1 MKKIFAEADDYH
13 LKSFFEENNLNVTD
27 FRMGTISILPGE
39 RVPKEGLSR
48 HEENEYSYIIS
59 GGMTGESG
67 GEAFEISGGM
77 GTLIPAG
84 EEHWCVNNGDV
95 PCEICLVLIK

>member
-1 MKKIFAEADDYH
+1 MKKIFAEANEYN
-13 LKSFFEENNLNVTD
+13 LKDFFIEEGLSVSS
-27 FRMGTISILPGE
+27 FRMGTISVLPGE
-39 RVPKEGLSR
+39 RVPKEGVSV

-84 EEHWCVNNGDV
+84 EEHWCINESDV
-95 PCEICLVLIK
+95 PCEICWVLIK